1 MAFDILLLTGV
12 RVLMV
17 FGLNL
22 APRGVD
28 IADRRAGF
36 KVFGLCC
43 IPLKQ
48 HLVRV
53 LKVFDDYV
61 M

>member
-1 MAFDILLLTGV
+1 MRRSGLFFDILLLTGV

-22 APRGVD
+22 VSRGVD

-36 KVFGLCC
+36 KVFAWCVHVNSLFF
-43 IPLKQ
+43 L
-48 HLVRV
+48 RV
-53 LKVFDDYV
+53 PRF
-61 M
+61 